1 MRIKIYYDK
10 DVNENAALYFER
22 AKKSRKKQE
31 GVVKVIEDMRKR
43 VKEKMKEK
51 AREKVREG
59 KYGDDKKRDNSGLDN
74 SEVVE
79 VREGRVEESVK
90 NLGDY
95 ENDYEKWFM
104 RFRWFFTSN
113 GYLAIGGRDA
123 STNELLIKKHMSKN
137 DLVFHTES
145 PGSPFF
151 LLKLNKNINEMSVE
165 ERNKLEKD
173 IQEVAQATACYSKAW
188 GLGVVYDDVYYV
200 MPEQLTKRVSGEYLK
215 KGSFM
220 IIGKRNYVRQKLEFG
235 VGRIEEKKQSGVL
248 INIFV
253 GPLLM
258 VESRSKK
265 YLVIT
270 PGGMRKNKAIKRII
284 ELLLGKT
291 VNKTVNKALNKTLNK
306 GLTHFS
312 LRVNTQPIPWN
323 KLHDVLQSLLPPGEL
338 NIENVF

>member
-22 AKKSRKKQE
+22 AKKLRKKQE
-31 GVVKVIEDMRKR
+31 GVIKVIEDMRKR
-43 VKEKMKEK
+43 IKEKMKEK

-59 KYGDDKKRDNSGLDN
+59 RYRDNKKRDNSG
-74 SEVVE
+74 VVE

-291 VNKTVNKALNKTLNK
+291 VNKTINKALNKTLSK
-306 GLTHFS
+306 GLTSFS
-312 LRVNTQPIPWN
+312 LRVNTQQIPWN